1 MRLLKILWQGRHV
14 AALDPLRY
22 TDDKFWEHLMK
33 PLFEDIPQ
41 SLQEEDQEVLDKTTI
56 LHYIMVYMMSLFC
69 YYI

>member
-14 AALDPLRY
+14 AALDALRY

-41 SLQEEDQEVLDKTTI
+41 SLQEEDQEVLI
-56 LHYIMVYMMSLFC
+56 GG
-69 YYI
+69 